1 MPVTLQQ
8 IAEAAGVSRGTVD
21 RALKDR
27 GRVRPEVAEKIKN
40 IAKEMGYQP
49 SLAGRALVMAKRNL
63 KIGIIMQSAQTPFMV
78 QVYEGM
84 KAAKQEVE
92 SLGGTVE
99 IFRVDGVDAGRVMEI
114 MQEMK
119 EQEYSGIALSPSE
132 DTMLKKMINQ
142 FSEEYGIPII
152 TFNSDIED
160 TKRICFVGQN
170 TIQSGR
176 TAAGLMGEITGGKG
190 EVAVISGH
198 ISNPALNNR
207 IRGFQSEIL
216 ESFPGIQ
223 LVGTKYSYDD
233 EWVAAKIVEELLEQY
248 PDLKGIYVTG
258 TAVKG
263 VCEALVKQE
272 KEREIKVIGNDFLDE
287 NKKWV
292 ERGAIN
298 FLIGQDSYM
307 QGYEPVMMLF
317 HLLFDDEKPESVY
330 RYAEIVIK
338 NRYNCSSMT
347 AFQAVILWLTQ
358 KNDISAGKK
367 YLRHFSRLFQ
377 MKRKNIRARI
387 LHY

>member
-27 GRVRPEVAEKIKN
+27 GRVRPEVAEKIKQ

-49 SLAGRALVMAKRNL
+49 SLAGRALVLAKRNL

-114 MQEMK
+114 MQDLK

-142 FSEEYGIPII
+142 FSEEYSIPII

-170 TIQSGR
+170 TIQSGKA
-176 TAAGLMGEITGGKG
+176 AAGLMGEITGGEG

-216 ESFPGIQ
+216 ESFPDIQ

-248 PDLKGIYVTG
+248 PELKGIYVTG

-263 VCEALVKQE
+263 VCEALVKQG

-317 HLLFDDEKPESVY
+317 HLLFDGEKPESVY

-338 NRYNCSSMT
+338 NRYN
-347 AFQAVILWLTQ
+347 L
-358 KNDISAGKK
+358 
-367 YLRHFSRLFQ
+367 
-377 MKRKNIRARI
+377 
-387 LHY
+387 

>member
-27 GRVRPEVAEKIKN
+27 GRVRPEVAEKIKQ

-49 SLAGRALVMAKRNL
+49 SLAGRALVLAKRNL

-99 IFRVDGVDAGRVMEI
+99 IFRVEGVDAGRVMEI
-114 MQEMK
+114 MQDLK
-119 EQEYSGIALSPSE
+119 DQEYSGIALSPSE

-142 FSEEYGIPII
+142 FSEEYNIPII

-176 TAAGLMGEITGGKG
+176 TAAGLMGEITGGEG

-207 IRGFQSEIL
+207 IRGFQSEIM
-216 ESFPGIQ
+216 ESFPDIQ

-248 PDLKGIYVTG
+248 PELKGIYVTG

-263 VCEALVKQE
+263 VCEALVKQR

-317 HLLFDDEKPESVY
+317 HLLFDGEKPESVY

-338 NRYNCSSMT
+338 NRYN
-347 AFQAVILWLTQ
+347 L
-358 KNDISAGKK
+358 
-367 YLRHFSRLFQ
+367 
-377 MKRKNIRARI
+377 
-387 LHY
+387 

>member
-27 GRVRPEVAEKIKN
+27 GRVRPEVAEKIKQ

-49 SLAGRALVMAKRNL
+49 SLAGRALVLAKRNL

-114 MQEMK
+114 MQDLK
-119 EQEYSGIALSPSE
+119 DQEYSGIALSPSE

-142 FSEEYGIPII
+142 FSEEYNIPII

-176 TAAGLMGEITGGKG
+176 TAAGLMGEITGGEG

-207 IRGFQSEIL
+207 IRGFQSEIM
-216 ESFPGIQ
+216 ESFPDIQ

-248 PDLKGIYVTG
+248 PELKGIYVTG

-263 VCEALVKQE
+263 VCEALVKQG

-298 FLIGQDSYM
+298 FLIGQDSYI

-317 HLLFDDEKPESVY
+317 HLLFDGEKPESVY

-338 NRYNCSSMT
+338 NRFN
-347 AFQAVILWLTQ
+347 L
-358 KNDISAGKK
+358 
-367 YLRHFSRLFQ
+367 
-377 MKRKNIRARI
+377 
-387 LHY
+387 

>member
-27 GRVRPEVAEKIKN
+27 GRVRPEVAEKIKQ

-49 SLAGRALVMAKRNL
+49 SLAGRALVLAKRNL

-99 IFRVDGVDAGRVMEI
+99 IFRVEGVDAGRVMEI
-114 MQEMK
+114 MQDLK
-119 EQEYSGIALSPSE
+119 DQEYSGIALSPSE

-142 FSEEYGIPII
+142 FSEEYNIPII

-176 TAAGLMGEITGGKG
+176 TAAGLMGEITGGEG

-207 IRGFQSEIL
+207 IRGFQSEIM
-216 ESFPGIQ
+216 ESFPDIQ

-248 PDLKGIYVTG
+248 PELKGIYVTG

-263 VCEALVKQE
+263 VCEALVKQG

-317 HLLFDDEKPESVY
+317 HLLFDGEKPESVY

-338 NRYNCSSMT
+338 NRFN
-347 AFQAVILWLTQ
+347 L
-358 KNDISAGKK
+358 
-367 YLRHFSRLFQ
+367 
-377 MKRKNIRARI
+377 
-387 LHY
+387 

>member
-27 GRVRPEVAEKIKN
+27 GRVRPEVAEKIKQ

-49 SLAGRALVMAKRNL
+49 SLAGRALVLAKRNL

-114 MQEMK
+114 MQDLK

-142 FSEEYGIPII
+142 FSEEYSIPII

-176 TAAGLMGEITGGKG
+176 TAAGLMGEITGGEG

-207 IRGFQSEIL
+207 IRGFQSEIQ
-216 ESFPGIQ
+216 ESFPDIQ

-248 PDLKGIYVTG
+248 QALKGIYVTG

-263 VCEALVKQE
+263 VCEALVKQG

-338 NRYNCSSMT
+338 NRYN
-347 AFQAVILWLTQ
+347 L
-358 KNDISAGKK
+358 
-367 YLRHFSRLFQ
+367 
-377 MKRKNIRARI
+377 
-387 LHY
+387 

>member
-27 GRVRPEVAEKIKN
+27 GRVRPEVAEKIKK
-40 IAKEMGYQP
+40 IAKDMGYQP

-63 KIGIIMQSAQTPFMV
+63 KIGVIMQSAQTPFMV

-99 IFRVDGVDAGRVMEI
+99 IFRVGGVDAGRVMEI
-114 MQEMK
+114 MQDLK
-119 EQEYSGIALSPSE
+119 DQEYSGIALSPSE

-142 FSEEYGIPII
+142 FSEEYNIPII

-176 TAAGLMGEITGGKG
+176 TAAGLMGEITGGEG

-207 IRGFQSEIL
+207 IRGFQSEIM
-216 ESFPGIQ
+216 ESFPDIQ

-248 PDLKGIYVTG
+248 PELKGIYVTG

-263 VCEALVKQE
+263 VCEALVKQR

-317 HLLFDDEKPESVY
+317 HLLFDGEKPESVY

-338 NRYNCSSMT
+338 NRYN
-347 AFQAVILWLTQ
+347 L
-358 KNDISAGKK
+358 
-367 YLRHFSRLFQ
+367 
-377 MKRKNIRARI
+377 
-387 LHY
+387 

>member
-27 GRVRPEVAEKIKN
+27 GRVRPEVAEKIKQ

-49 SLAGRALVMAKRNL
+49 SLAGRALVLAKRNL

-114 MQEMK
+114 MQDLK

-142 FSEEYGIPII
+142 FSEEYSIPII

-170 TIQSGR
+170 TIQSGK
-176 TAAGLMGEITGGKG
+176 TAAGLMGEITGGEG

-216 ESFPGIQ
+216 ASFPDIQ

-248 PDLKGIYVTG
+248 PELKGIYVTG

-263 VCEALVKQE
+263 VCEALVKQG

-317 HLLFDDEKPESVY
+317 HLLFDGEKPESVY

-338 NRYNCSSMT
+338 NRYN
-347 AFQAVILWLTQ
+347 L
-358 KNDISAGKK
+358 
-367 YLRHFSRLFQ
+367 
-377 MKRKNIRARI
+377 
-387 LHY
+387 

>member
-27 GRVRPEVAEKIKN
+27 GRVRPEVAEKIKQ

-49 SLAGRALVMAKRNL
+49 SLAGRALVLAKRNL

-114 MQEMK
+114 MQDLK

-142 FSEEYGIPII
+142 FSEEYSIPII

-170 TIQSGR
+170 TIQSGK
-176 TAAGLMGEITGGKG
+176 TAAGLMGEITGGEG

-198 ISNPALNNR
+198 ISNPALNNK
-207 IRGFQSEIL
+207 IREARLEKIPYMVVVGAKEEEEGLVSVRSRFLGDEGQKDLGEFITSVKEEIK
-216 ESFPGIQ
+216 S
-223 LVGTKYSYDD
+223 
-233 EWVAAKIVEELLEQY
+233 
-248 PDLKGIYVTG
+248 
-258 TAVKG
+258 
-263 VCEALVKQE
+263 
-272 KEREIKVIGNDFLDE
+272 REIREVK
-287 NKKWV
+287 
-292 ERGAIN
+292 
-298 FLIGQDSYM
+298 
-307 QGYEPVMMLF
+307 
-317 HLLFDDEKPESVY
+317 
-330 RYAEIVIK
+330 AEE
-338 NRYNCSSMT
+338 
-347 AFQAVILWLTQ
+347 Q
-358 KNDISAGKK
+358 K
-367 YLRHFSRLFQ
+367 
-377 MKRKNIRARI
+377 
-387 LHY
+387 

>member
-27 GRVRPEVAEKIKN
+27 GRVRPEVAEKIKQ

-49 SLAGRALVMAKRNL
+49 SLAGRALVLAKRNL

-114 MQEMK
+114 MQDLK
-119 EQEYSGIALSPSE
+119 DQEYSGIALSPSE

-142 FSEEYGIPII
+142 FSEEYNIPII

-176 TAAGLMGEITGGKG
+176 TAAGLMGEITGGEG

-207 IRGFQSEIL
+207 IRGFQSEIM
-216 ESFPGIQ
+216 ESFPDIQ

-248 PDLKGIYVTG
+248 PELKGIYVTG

-263 VCEALVKQE
+263 VCEALVKQR

-317 HLLFDDEKPESVY
+317 HLLFDGEKPESVY

-338 NRYNCSSMT
+338 NRYN
-347 AFQAVILWLTQ
+347 L
-358 KNDISAGKK
+358 
-367 YLRHFSRLFQ
+367 
-377 MKRKNIRARI
+377 
-387 LHY
+387 

>member
-27 GRVRPEVAEKIKN
+27 GRVRPEVAEKIKQ

-49 SLAGRALVMAKRNL
+49 SLAGRALVLAKRNL

-114 MQEMK
+114 MQDLK
-119 EQEYSGIALSPSE
+119 DQEYSGIALSPSE

-142 FSEEYGIPII
+142 FSEEYNIPII

-176 TAAGLMGEITGGKG
+176 TAAGLMGEITGGEG

-207 IRGFQSEIL
+207 IRGFQSEIM
-216 ESFPGIQ
+216 ESFPDIQ

-248 PDLKGIYVTG
+248 PELKGIYVTG

-263 VCEALVKQE
+263 VCEALVKQG

-307 QGYEPVMMLF
+307 QGYEPVIMLF
-317 HLLFDDEKPESVY
+317 HLLFDGEKPESVY

-338 NRYNCSSMT
+338 NRYN
-347 AFQAVILWLTQ
+347 L
-358 KNDISAGKK
+358 
-367 YLRHFSRLFQ
+367 
-377 MKRKNIRARI
+377 
-387 LHY
+387 

>member
-27 GRVRPEVAEKIKN
+27 GRVRPEVAEKIKQ

-49 SLAGRALVMAKRNL
+49 SLAGRALVLAKRNL

-114 MQEMK
+114 MQDLK

-142 FSEEYGIPII
+142 FSEEYNIPII

-176 TAAGLMGEITGGKG
+176 TAAGLMGEITGGEG

-207 IRGFQSEIL
+207 IRGFQSEIM
-216 ESFPGIQ
+216 ESFPDIQ

-248 PDLKGIYVTG
+248 PELKGIYVTG

-263 VCEALVKQE
+263 VCEALVKQG

-317 HLLFDDEKPESVY
+317 HLLFDGEKPESVY

-338 NRYNCSSMT
+338 NRYN
-347 AFQAVILWLTQ
+347 L
-358 KNDISAGKK
+358 
-367 YLRHFSRLFQ
+367 
-377 MKRKNIRARI
+377 
-387 LHY
+387 

>member
-248 PDLKGIYVTG
+248 RRQLREAGDVRARPMFGEYGLYCDGVFFAVICDDQLFVKPTPQGEAAFPRLPKAPPYEGAKDYLLAEDVDDREGLTRLVRVT
-258 TAVKG
+258 
-263 VCEALVKQE
+263 CEALRTQ
-272 KEREIKVIGNDFLDE
+272 
-287 NKKWV
+287 
-292 ERGAIN
+292 
-298 FLIGQDSYM
+298 
-307 QGYEPVMMLF
+307 
-317 HLLFDDEKPESVY
+317 SV
-330 RYAEIVIK
+330 R
-338 NRYNCSSMT
+338 
-347 AFQAVILWLTQ
+347 
-358 KNDISAGKK
+358 
-367 YLRHFSRLFQ
+367 
-377 MKRKNIRARI
+377 KRRK
-387 LHY
+387 

>member
-27 GRVRPEVAEKIKN
+27 GRVRPEVAEKIKQ

-49 SLAGRALVMAKRNL
+49 SLAGRALVLAKRNL

-114 MQEMK
+114 MQDLK

-142 FSEEYGIPII
+142 FSEEYSIPII

-170 TIQSGR
+170 TIQSGK
-176 TAAGLMGEITGGKG
+176 TAAGLMGEITGGEG

-216 ESFPGIQ
+216 ESFPDIQ

-263 VCEALVKQE
+263 VCEALVKQG

-317 HLLFDDEKPESVY
+317 HLLFDGEKPESVY

-338 NRYNCSSMT
+338 NRYN
-347 AFQAVILWLTQ
+347 L
-358 KNDISAGKK
+358 
-367 YLRHFSRLFQ
+367 
-377 MKRKNIRARI
+377 
-387 LHY
+387 

>member
-27 GRVRPEVAEKIKN
+27 GRVRPEVAEKIKQ

-49 SLAGRALVMAKRNL
+49 SLAGRALVLAKRNL

-114 MQEMK
+114 MQDLK
-119 EQEYSGIALSPSE
+119 DQEYSGIALSPSE

-142 FSEEYGIPII
+142 FSEEYNIPII

-176 TAAGLMGEITGGKG
+176 TAAGLMGEITGGEG

-207 IRGFQSEIL
+207 IRGFQSEIM
-216 ESFPGIQ
+216 ESFPDIQ

-248 PDLKGIYVTG
+248 PELKGIYVTG

-263 VCEALVKQE
+263 VCEALVKQR

-317 HLLFDDEKPESVY
+317 HLLFDGEKPESVY

-338 NRYNCSSMT
+338 NRFN
-347 AFQAVILWLTQ
+347 L
-358 KNDISAGKK
+358 
-367 YLRHFSRLFQ
+367 
-377 MKRKNIRARI
+377 
-387 LHY
+387 

>member
-27 GRVRPEVAEKIKN
+27 GRVRPEVAEKIKQ

-49 SLAGRALVMAKRNL
+49 SLAGRALVLAKRNL

-114 MQEMK
+114 MQDLK
-119 EQEYSGIALSPSE
+119 DQEYSGIALSPSE

-142 FSEEYGIPII
+142 FSEEYNIPII

-176 TAAGLMGEITGGKG
+176 TAAGLMGEITGGEG

-207 IRGFQSEIL
+207 IRGFQSEIM
-216 ESFPGIQ
+216 ESFPDIQ

-248 PDLKGIYVTG
+248 PELKGIYVTG

-263 VCEALVKQE
+263 VCEALVKQR

-298 FLIGQDSYM
+298 FLIGQDSYI

-317 HLLFDDEKPESVY
+317 HLLFDGEKPESVY

-338 NRYNCSSMT
+338 NRFN
-347 AFQAVILWLTQ
+347 L
-358 KNDISAGKK
+358 
-367 YLRHFSRLFQ
+367 
-377 MKRKNIRARI
+377 
-387 LHY
+387 

>member
-27 GRVRPEVAEKIKN
+27 GRVRPEVAEKIKQ

-49 SLAGRALVMAKRNL
+49 SLAGRALVLAKRNL

-114 MQEMK
+114 MQDLK
-119 EQEYSGIALSPSE
+119 DQEYSGIALSPSE

-142 FSEEYGIPII
+142 FSEEYNIPII

-176 TAAGLMGEITGGKG
+176 TAAGLMGEITGGEG

-207 IRGFQSEIL
+207 IRGFQSEIM
-216 ESFPGIQ
+216 ESFPDLQ

-248 PDLKGIYVTG
+248 PELKGIYVTG

-263 VCEALVKQE
+263 VCEALVKQR

-317 HLLFDDEKPESVY
+317 HLLFDGEKPESVY

-338 NRYNCSSMT
+338 NRYN
-347 AFQAVILWLTQ
+347 L
-358 KNDISAGKK
+358 
-367 YLRHFSRLFQ
+367 
-377 MKRKNIRARI
+377 
-387 LHY
+387 

>member
-1 MPVTLQQ
+1 MPVTSQQ

-21 RALKDR
+21 RALNDR
-27 GRVRPEVAEKIKN
+27 GRVKPEVAERIKR

-49 SLAGRALVMAKRNL
+49 SLAGRALVMARKKV
-63 KIGIIMQSAQTPFMV
+63 KIGMILQSAQTPFMV

-99 IFRVDGVDAGRVMEI
+99 IFRVNGVDAGRVLEI
-114 MQEMK
+114 MEELK
-119 EQEYSGIALSPSE
+119 EQEFSGIALSPSE

-142 FSEEYGIPII
+142 FSEEYRIPVI

-170 TIQSGR
+170 TVQSGR

-207 IRGFQSEIL
+207 IRGFLAEMK
-216 ESFPGIQ
+216 ESFPDIS
-223 LVGTKYSYDD
+223 LVETKYSYDD

-248 PDLKGIYVTG
+248 PHLKGIYVTG

-263 VCEALVKQE
+263 VCETLVKYK
-272 KEREIKVIGNDFLDE
+272 KEREIKVIGNDFLEE
-287 NKKWV
+287 NKNWV
-292 ERGAIN
+292 KKGAVN
-298 FLIGQDSYM
+298 FLIGQDSYS

-317 HLLFDDEKPESVY
+317 HLLFDNEKPREVY
-330 RYAEIVIK
+330 HYTEIVIK
-338 NRYNCSSMT
+338 NRYN
-347 AFQAVILWLTQ
+347 L
-358 KNDISAGKK
+358 
-367 YLRHFSRLFQ
+367 
-377 MKRKNIRARI
+377 
-387 LHY
+387 

>member
-27 GRVRPEVAEKIKN
+27 GRVRPEVAEKIKQ

-49 SLAGRALVMAKRNL
+49 SLAGRALVLAKRNL

-114 MQEMK
+114 MQDLK
-119 EQEYSGIALSPSE
+119 EQEYLGIALSPSE

-142 FSEEYGIPII
+142 FSEEYSIPII

-170 TIQSGR
+170 TIQSGK
-176 TAAGLMGEITGGKG
+176 TAAGLMGEITGGEG

-216 ESFPGIQ
+216 ESFPDIQ

-248 PDLKGIYVTG
+248 PELKGIYVTG

-263 VCEALVKQE
+263 VCEALVKQG

-317 HLLFDDEKPESVY
+317 HLLFDGEKPESVY

-338 NRYNCSSMT
+338 NRYN
-347 AFQAVILWLTQ
+347 L
-358 KNDISAGKK
+358 
-367 YLRHFSRLFQ
+367 
-377 MKRKNIRARI
+377 
-387 LHY
+387 

>member
-27 GRVRPEVAEKIKN
+27 GRVRPEVAEKIKQ

-49 SLAGRALVMAKRNL
+49 SLAGRALVLAKRNL

-114 MQEMK
+114 MQDLK

-142 FSEEYGIPII
+142 FSEEYSIPII

-170 TIQSGR
+170 TIQSGK
-176 TAAGLMGEITGGKG
+176 TAAGLMGEITGGEG

-216 ESFPGIQ
+216 ESFPDIQ

-248 PDLKGIYVTG
+248 PELKGIYVTG

-263 VCEALVKQE
+263 VCEALVKQG

-317 HLLFDDEKPESVY
+317 HLLFDGEKPESVY

-338 NRYNCSSMT
+338 NRYN
-347 AFQAVILWLTQ
+347 L
-358 KNDISAGKK
+358 
-367 YLRHFSRLFQ
+367 
-377 MKRKNIRARI
+377 
-387 LHY
+387 

>member
-27 GRVRPEVAEKIKN
+27 GRVRPEVAEKIKQ

-49 SLAGRALVMAKRNL
+49 SLAGRALVLAKRNL

-99 IFRVDGVDAGRVMEI
+99 IFRVEGVDAGRVMEI
-114 MQEMK
+114 MQDLK
-119 EQEYSGIALSPSE
+119 DQEYSGIALSPSE

-142 FSEEYGIPII
+142 FSEEYNIPII

-176 TAAGLMGEITGGKG
+176 TAAGLMGEITGGEG

-207 IRGFQSEIL
+207 IRGFQSEIM
-216 ESFPGIQ
+216 ESFPDIQ

-248 PDLKGIYVTG
+248 PELKGIYVTG

-263 VCEALVKQE
+263 VCEALVKQG

-317 HLLFDDEKPESVY
+317 HLLFDGEKPESVY

-338 NRYNCSSMT
+338 NRYN
-347 AFQAVILWLTQ
+347 L
-358 KNDISAGKK
+358 
-367 YLRHFSRLFQ
+367 
-377 MKRKNIRARI
+377 
-387 LHY
+387 

>member
-27 GRVRPEVAEKIKN
+27 GRVRPEVAEKIKQ

-49 SLAGRALVMAKRNL
+49 SLAGRALVLAKRNL

-114 MQEMK
+114 MQDLK
-119 EQEYSGIALSPSE
+119 DQEYSGIALSPSE

-142 FSEEYGIPII
+142 FSEEYNIPII

-176 TAAGLMGEITGGKG
+176 TAAGLMGEITGGEG

-207 IRGFQSEIL
+207 IRGFQSEIM
-216 ESFPGIQ
+216 ESFPDIQ

-248 PDLKGIYVTG
+248 PELKGIYVTG

-263 VCEALVKQE
+263 VCEALVKQG

-317 HLLFDDEKPESVY
+317 HLLFDGEKPESVY

-338 NRYNCSSMT
+338 NRFN
-347 AFQAVILWLTQ
+347 L
-358 KNDISAGKK
+358 
-367 YLRHFSRLFQ
+367 
-377 MKRKNIRARI
+377 
-387 LHY
+387 

>member
-27 GRVRPEVAEKIKN
+27 GRVRPEVAEKIKQ

-49 SLAGRALVMAKRNL
+49 SLAGRALVLAKRNL

-114 MQEMK
+114 MQDLK

-142 FSEEYGIPII
+142 FSEEYSIPII

-170 TIQSGR
+170 TIQSGK
-176 TAAGLMGEITGGKG
+176 TAAGLMGEITGGEG

-207 IRGFQSEIL
+207 IRGFQSEIM
-216 ESFPGIQ
+216 ESFPDIQ

-248 PDLKGIYVTG
+248 PELKGIYVTG

-263 VCEALVKQE
+263 VCEALVKQG

-317 HLLFDDEKPESVY
+317 HLLFDGEKPESVY

-338 NRYNCSSMT
+338 NRFN
-347 AFQAVILWLTQ
+347 L
-358 KNDISAGKK
+358 
-367 YLRHFSRLFQ
+367 
-377 MKRKNIRARI
+377 
-387 LHY
+387 

>member
-27 GRVRPEVAEKIKN
+27 GRVRPEVAEKIKQ

-49 SLAGRALVMAKRNL
+49 SLAGRALVLAKRNL

-114 MQEMK
+114 MQDLK
-119 EQEYSGIALSPSE
+119 DQEYSGIALSPSE

-142 FSEEYGIPII
+142 FSEEYNIPII

-176 TAAGLMGEITGGKG
+176 TAAGLMGEITGGEG

-207 IRGFQSEIL
+207 IRGFQSEIM
-216 ESFPGIQ
+216 ESFPDIQ

-248 PDLKGIYVTG
+248 PELKGIYVTG

-263 VCEALVKQE
+263 VCEALVKQG

-298 FLIGQDSYM
+298 FLIGQDSYI

-317 HLLFDDEKPESVY
+317 HLLFDGEKPESVY

-338 NRYNCSSMT
+338 NRYN
-347 AFQAVILWLTQ
+347 L
-358 KNDISAGKK
+358 
-367 YLRHFSRLFQ
+367 
-377 MKRKNIRARI
+377 
-387 LHY
+387 

>member
-27 GRVRPEVAEKIKN
+27 GRVRPEVAEKIKQ

-49 SLAGRALVMAKRNL
+49 SLAGRALVLAKRNL

-114 MQEMK
+114 MQDLK
-119 EQEYSGIALSPSE
+119 DQEYSGIALSPSE

-142 FSEEYGIPII
+142 FSEEYNIPII

-176 TAAGLMGEITGGKG
+176 TAAGLMGEITGGEG

-207 IRGFQSEIL
+207 IRGFQSEIM
-216 ESFPGIQ
+216 ESFPDIQ

-248 PDLKGIYVTG
+248 PELKGIYVTG

-263 VCEALVKQE
+263 VCEALVKQG

-317 HLLFDDEKPESVY
+317 HLLFDGEKPESVY

-338 NRYNCSSMT
+338 NRYN
-347 AFQAVILWLTQ
+347 L
-358 KNDISAGKK
+358 
-367 YLRHFSRLFQ
+367 
-377 MKRKNIRARI
+377 
-387 LHY
+387 

>member
-27 GRVRPEVAEKIKN
+27 GRVRPEVAEKIKQ

-49 SLAGRALVMAKRNL
+49 SLAGRALVLAKRNL

-114 MQEMK
+114 MQDLK
-119 EQEYSGIALSPSE
+119 DQEYSGIALSPSE

-142 FSEEYGIPII
+142 FSEEYNIPII

-176 TAAGLMGEITGGKG
+176 TAAGLMGEITGGEG

-207 IRGFQSEIL
+207 FRGFQSEIM
-216 ESFPGIQ
+216 ESFPDIQ

-248 PDLKGIYVTG
+248 PELKGIYVTG

-263 VCEALVKQE
+263 VCEALVKQR

-317 HLLFDDEKPESVY
+317 HLLFDGEKPESVY

-338 NRYNCSSMT
+338 NRYN
-347 AFQAVILWLTQ
+347 L
-358 KNDISAGKK
+358 
-367 YLRHFSRLFQ
+367 
-377 MKRKNIRARI
+377 
-387 LHY
+387 

>member
-27 GRVRPEVAEKIKN
+27 GRVRPEVAEKIKQ

-49 SLAGRALVMAKRNL
+49 SLAGRALVLAKRNL

-114 MQEMK
+114 MQDLK

-142 FSEEYGIPII
+142 FSEEYNIPII

-176 TAAGLMGEITGGKG
+176 TAAGLMGEITGGEG

-207 IRGFQSEIL
+207 IRGFQSEIM
-216 ESFPGIQ
+216 ESFPDIQ

-248 PDLKGIYVTG
+248 PELKGIYVTG

-263 VCEALVKQE
+263 VCEALVKQR

-317 HLLFDDEKPESVY
+317 HLLFDGEKPESVY

-338 NRYNCSSMT
+338 NRYN
-347 AFQAVILWLTQ
+347 L
-358 KNDISAGKK
+358 
-367 YLRHFSRLFQ
+367 
-377 MKRKNIRARI
+377 
-387 LHY
+387 